1 MQREEVQYASL
12 SEGLHFHRAHHYAD
26 FFWPSCLAAAEQSP
40 FKVRQPIA
48 DKPYGMPLAFL
59 VELHADQG
67 SLYVLALTT
76 GKGAFELVMH
86 SRQSEAGNS
95 KLEIWIISNQSAHSY
110 QTRHE
115 KQTKA

>member
-1 MQREEVQYASL
+1 MQYASL